1 MLNVLACAYLKTV
14 SLGNYY
20 AKHKSKER
28 NIDLPDLDSKFYCLE
43 LVPTSNIPD
52 SLSGDR
58 DFPNMD
64 LQSSPLMPWYN
75 FSMPTK
81 TFVLIIKIIHV
92 LTPRCT
98 RFASMNPADSYILW
112 RLCWPQSWVWSW
124 GCSILCSGH
133 LAKEQQTRG
142 KQL

>member
-1 MLNVLACAYLKTV
+1 MLNVLACASLKTI

-20 AKHKSKER
+20 AKHKSNGR
-28 NIDLPDLDSKFYCLE
+28 NIDLPDLDSKLYCLE

-52 SLSGDR
+52 SVSGDR
-58 DFPNMD
+58 DFLNTD
-64 LQSSPLMPWYN
+64 LQSSPLLPWYH

-92 LTPRCT
+92 LTPSCI
-98 RFASMNPADSYILW
+98 RFASMNPADSYSLW
-112 RLCWPQSWVWSW
+112 RLRWPQSWVRSW
-124 GCSILCSGH
+124 GCNILCSGH
-133 LAKEQQTRG
+133 LTKEQQSRG

>member
-1 MLNVLACAYLKTV
+1 MLACAYLKTV

-64 LQSSPLMPWYN
+64 LQSSPLMP
-75 FSMPTK
+75 
-81 TFVLIIKIIHV
+81 
-92 LTPRCT
+92 
-98 RFASMNPADSYILW
+98 
-112 RLCWPQSWVWSW
+112 
-124 GCSILCSGH
+124 
-133 LAKEQQTRG
+133 
-142 KQL
+142 